1 MTKCRV
7 CGELNP
13 DGNKFCAACGAR
25 LEDNAKAALTE
36 ALENAEKEFD
46 KDSLVS
52 MDKSRITYVCSVCG
66 SVNRIDQDKCSRC
79 GKPRP
84 RSEYINALRRI
95 KQGEA
100 LREERAT
107 LVAPIAVAAPV
118 PVLEPEPAP
127 EPEPQPEPEQTPAPA
142 PVVQAVS
149 GQAPAVQ
156 QPFVIVPYVNPTQP
170 LWQYNPN
177 QLYRYEAYTPE
188 ELEARRQQRE
198 MEEMQRKMQEAAAA
212 AAANAAQP
220 APATEA
226 GAPVAAKAK
235 KSRLKPALIGI
246 LSLAAVVVLA
256 ITCFMA
262 DLTVYGGKSAID
274 MFTWQVGIENTWQF
288 VLQVSAIATICLA
301 AFTFIYSFIRLIVG
315 KRCALDWLAPLVWLA
330 ASALFVVSAY
340 MWDNGVAEIGIAGWV
355 AAVASVPA
363 FIIGI
368 VSSKKAKKPAKAAKT
383 GEKK

>member
-127 EPEPQPEPEQTPAPA
+127 EVKFHPDDLLADLRLRILNKERALCWNMYDEGIISFVTLRCLTASLDEQYDQSGRIPLSSRKRVFNFYNNSFYTRWLKNFPLVRKWSDVYFHDKIVNGYDLARGFFITQKKSLELIDEFAHSKVLTPNETA
-142 PVVQAVS
+142 QMDILRGEIGENIEHITAV
-149 GQAPAVQ
+149 
-156 QPFVIVPYVNPTQP
+156 
-170 LWQYNPN
+170 
-177 QLYRYEAYTPE
+177 
-188 ELEARRQQRE
+188 
-198 MEEMQRKMQEAAAA
+198 MEEMAYDYPVSYRCGVTRKSIRMLL
-212 AAANAAQP
+212 ANERRQI
-220 APATEA
+220 EQFR
-226 GAPVAAKAK
+226 
-235 KSRLKPALIGI
+235 SEGI
-246 LSLAAVVVLA
+246 LSASEAGSMFDDIDERHA
-256 ITCFMA
+256 SIGS
-262 DLTVYGGKSAID
+262 LTK
-274 MFTWQVGIENTWQF
+274 TW
-288 VLQVSAIATICLA
+288 
-301 AFTFIYSFIRLIVG
+301 
-315 KRCALDWLAPLVWLA
+315 KRNRKLND
-330 ASALFVVSAY
+330 ASRGL
-340 MWDNGVAEIGIAGWV
+340 
-355 AAVASVPA
+355 
-363 FIIGI
+363 
-368 VSSKKAKKPAKAAKT
+368 
-383 GEKK
+383 

>member
-25 LEDNAKAALTE
+25 LEEKDNAALTE

-95 KQGEA
+95 KQGDA

-118 PVLEPEPAP
+118 PVLEPEP
-127 EPEPQPEPEQTPAPA
+127 EPQPEPQPAPEPAPA
-142 PVVQAVS
+142 PAAQTVG
-149 GQAPAVQ
+149 GQAAAIQ

-198 MEEMQRKMQEAAAA
+198 MEEMQRKMQEAANNAA
-212 AAANAAQP
+212 AAQP
-220 APATEA
+220 APAAEKA
-226 GAPVAAKAK
+226 APA

-246 LSLAAVVVLA
+246 LSLVAVAVLVV
-256 ITCFMA
+256 TCFASSPAVYDGMSAA
-262 DLTVYGGKSAID
+262 DI
-274 MFTWQVGIENTWQF
+274 FTWKVDSADTWLF
-288 VLQVSAIATICLA
+288 ILQVSAIATICLA
-301 AFTFIYSFIRLIVG
+301 AFTLIYSVVRLIVG
-315 KRCALDWLAPLVWLA
+315 KKCALDWIAPLIWLA
-330 ASALFVVSAY
+330 ASAVFVAACYMLDKDVSGI
-340 MWDNGVAEIGIAGWV
+340 GVAGWLA
-355 AAVASVPA
+355 AAVSVPA
-363 FIIGI
+363 FIIGL
-368 VSSKKAKKPAKAAKT
+368 VPGKKAGKAEAVAVKPEAS
-383 GEKK
+383 GENK